1 MASSSRVLTDHDEI
15 REWAEERG
23 AKPAC
28 VQRTGQGEI
37 GMIRLEF
44 PGAPNANDANL
55 DEIGWEDF
63 FGKFDES
70 QLALLVQD
78 ELASGGKSNFN
89 KLIGRETAA
98 AAERGEKTSRRA
110 KKGQGIAKGRGGS
123 GGGSRY
129 GGAGAKKSAS
139 KSSGGSRG
147 AAAKKSSGA
156 KSTAKKSSAKKS
168 SPAKSSAKSS
178 AKKSSGGARGA
189 AAKKSSGAKASAKKS
204 SAKKSSG
211 AKSAAKKSG
220 AKSSAKKSGG
230 GTSAKKSPAK
240 KTAAKKKVTNAGGRM
255 QVKLI
260 MAPRGAE
267 IDIKTKRGR

>member
-98 AAERGEKTSRRA
+98 K
-110 KKGQGIAKGRGGS
+110 
-123 GGGSRY
+123 
-129 GGAGAKKSAS
+129 

-147 AAAKKSSGA
+147 TSS
-156 KSTAKKSSAKKS
+156 
-168 SPAKSSAKSS
+168 
-178 AKKSSGGARGA
+178 
-189 AAKKSSGAKASAKKS
+189 
-204 SAKKSSG
+204 KKSSG

-230 GTSAKKSPAK
+230 NTSAKKSPAK

-255 QVKLI
+255 QVKRI